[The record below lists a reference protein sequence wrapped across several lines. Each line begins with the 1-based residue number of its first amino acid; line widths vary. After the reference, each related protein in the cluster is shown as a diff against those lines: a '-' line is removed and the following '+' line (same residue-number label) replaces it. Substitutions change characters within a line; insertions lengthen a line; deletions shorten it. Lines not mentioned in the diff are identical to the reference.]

1 MAVLEVQL
9 FQMRE
14 AQGKEASIDEPLRQP
29 RQVLQ
34 DKNGER
40 DRHRRRQGD
49 NSSA

>member
-34 DKNGER
+34 DKNGE
-40 DRHRRRQGD
+40 HAQVRQ
-49 NSSA
+49 